1 MFSILHNLL
10 CITTTINQVTH
21 FTPLGI
27 IPSADHTTTNKIMTM
42 VIFIDAGSF

>member
-21 FTPLGI
+21 FAPLDI
-27 IPSADHTTTNKIMTM
+27 IPGADHTTTNKIMTM